1 MFIEVV
7 WNPIIKRS
15 PYLRNEVLWH
25 WIDLDSCWQ
34 VDDDGNVS
42 LTIRKA
48 ELKDAG
54 KYTCKIE
61 EFGKEGE
68 NETSCQV
75 TIGGRIHYI
84 PTKSSKHLK
93 SGEGSGQEWSR
104 GPGIW
109 INEVKCVFNKNTM
122 KICIGCSW
130 WCPGTFASCSVHLMA
145 SLYLCGS
152 RSSVK
157 ARLKGFLSLFDALQ
171 GYETQISE
179 LLGGTEENSIL
190 PDEGSMIW
198 QINCTS

>member
-25 WIDLDSCWQ
+25 WIDLDSGWQ

-75 TIGGRIHYI
+75 TIGGRIHFY
-84 PTKSSKHLK
+84 KLK
-93 SGEGSGQEWSR
+93 VQNILNQGREAARSGQG

-109 INEVKCVFNKNTM
+109 INEVKCDLTKT
-122 KICIGCSW
+122 
-130 WCPGTFASCSVHLMA
+130 
-145 SLYLCGS
+145 
-152 RSSVK
+152 
-157 ARLKGFLSLFDALQ
+157 
-171 GYETQISE
+171 
-179 LLGGTEENSIL
+179 
-190 PDEGSMIW
+190 
-198 QINCTS
+198 